1 MIDKHVVD
9 KINERKNLEHIETYR
24 MYQDEQLFSIEN
36 TDHDLEHVSNCQNLI
51 QKSMFRQ
58 VKANKQ
64 FKQIYDY
71 QIDQIKADI
80 ALMK

>member
-9 KINERKNLEHIETYR
+9 KINERKNLEHIETYQ

-51 QKSMFRQ
+51 QKSMFR
-58 VKANKQ
+58 
-64 FKQIYDY
+64 
-71 QIDQIKADI
+71 
-80 ALMK
+80 